1 MNGSGVN
8 WPKPRGNV
16 TLIFKALRVGV
27 GCIAPCA
34 IVLLLQA
41 PVLSQQQ
48 PDGNSQQLGIPTASL
63 STSDFEVKIAPGKKF
78 LVRQK
83 GSLDWTPSS
92 KLKEPIAV
100 GFLDS
105 GEKIYLPTKVI
116 KPPKATHSLDPEY
129 PATEK
134 EETEARV
141 SLHFV
146 VDRQGLVRFPTVDA
160 SPGFGFTKSAVEAV
174 KKWTFKP
181 AKLNGQ
187 PVAVLIAVSID
198 FRFYNPLLEVLSSL

>member
-8 WPKPRGNV
+8 WLKLRGNV
-16 TLIFKALRVGV
+16 TRIFKALRVGV
-27 GCIAPCA
+27 GFIAPCA

-41 PVLSQQQ
+41 AVLPQQQ
-48 PDGNSQQLGIPTASL
+48 SDGNSQQLGIPTASG
-63 STSDFEVKIAPGKKF
+63 STSDLEVKIVPGKKF

-92 KLKEPIAV
+92 KLKEPMAV
-100 GFLDS
+100 GFLDN
-105 GEKIYLPTKVI
+105 GEKIYLPAKVI
-116 KPPKATHSLDPEY
+116 KPPKAKHSPDPQY

-134 EETEARV
+134 GTEARV

-160 SPGFGFTKSAVEAV
+160 SPGLGFTKSAVEVV

-187 PVAVLIAVSID
+187 PVAVLIAVSIH
-198 FRFYNPLLEVLSSL
+198 FSLYNPLLEVLSSL